1 MRTGMQGKVVLLYS
15 LLILFA
21 MQLSGV
27 YLVRSLENYY
37 LRNYAAGQLAQG
49 ELLGNFIRRYLLE
62 EEQQDEFISSLIAE
76 FSAGMSGTETMVLD
90 RYGRLL
96 GGPDRRSISFL
107 GGRVIQDDIL

>member
-49 ELLGNFIRRYLLE
+49 EL
-62 EEQQDEFISSLIAE
+62 
-76 FSAGMSGTETMVLD
+76 
-90 RYGRLL
+90 
-96 GGPDRRSISFL
+96 
-107 GGRVIQDDIL
+107 